1 MTISRRQFIALAGS
15 ALVCTGALMGAS
27 PGVSP
32 VEADQITVSFT
43 VQVQVFQDPSY
54 VGVGGATVMA
64 ADLGADGTVV
74 VAAAPD
80 SFTCA
85 VGVCS
90 YVFNLR
96 TPSAS
101 PAISVY
107 AVDYATGK
115 VAAADRVT
123 DGTTTVLTVGAPS
136 GSVQGTVKSADR
148 VTALGEAQ
156 VVVRNGAGAVT
167 FVTRSSSISAD
178 GAPYPTGAFRAQSS
192 SPVEGSVTVSPP
204 QDDVSHGS
212 EMTWELPQDSGIF
225 ALDGRSV
232 FGQVVGTNG
241 TTQIVGADVRIS
253 RVDGTDAELF
263 AGTTDSS
270 GEFAASIAFVA
281 GRVYRLTVTP
291 TSQDEGAAS
300 TFTIPGPVG
309 TLAHPETFQLNDGLG
324 DGVGF
329 QTRHW
334 RCVDATDTNCVVSL
348 EYRGVGDTEWLA
360 ATAPTHATWN
370 GNWDS
375 YEVWATPNATHP
387 GTDAH
392 VTTHDMRVQFW
403 LRPVDLAEDGS
414 GGSDYPYINI
424 EMYSQVDGFHRDGWG
439 CDSNGIWA
447 GYDPENPDVDHAFGC
462 PGGAPLDPIFEYR
475 VTLRTSQDGFE
486 PLFVQGYMSDM
497 ATGLQDSSGN
507 YELTVS
513 GAPSSW
519 QFTGDSPDSQYFA
532 ATNRDWSFQVYDGR
546 TYVTDW
552 GFPISLDCLG
562 QGVAASSTNGNGG
575 NVPSWDEQQQTLTF
589 GTNGRHLKFDG
600 NVYYGQARMVVPTA
614 LAECMWG
621 LSYAELSGLT
631 GGVYQPV
638 NGELIPK
645 VGAEVGISVDP
656 QIVDISA
663 SGYTYSEADL
673 VVSVRSAAP
682 AAPAAPV
689 GAPEESAEVVTATV
703 TKPPTEG
710 STGNPAPWLPRNP
723 LTPVHLTTSLTVV
736 SQAEADA
743 AVVRTMVHPPASNLG
758 GAPRLPASVGKAISL
773 VVPGLVI
780 GHRYA
785 ARIKVAGRYLLMGA
799 TSPDSRGLAALPVF
813 KTNRPGAYTVA
824 LIDEATGVANYIK
837 VVVVKGSAAR

>member
-1 MTISRRQFIALAGS
+1 M
-15 ALVCTGALMGAS
+15 
-27 PGVSP
+27 
-32 VEADQITVSFT
+32 
-43 VQVQVFQDPSY
+43 DPS
-54 VGVGGATVMA
+54 
-64 ADLGADGTVV
+64 
-74 VAAAPD
+74 P
-80 SFTCA
+80 
-85 VGVCS
+85 
-90 YVFNLR
+90 
-96 TPSAS
+96 
-101 PAISVY
+101 
-107 AVDYATGK
+107 
-115 VAAADRVT
+115 
-123 DGTTTVLTVGAPS
+123 
-136 GSVQGTVKSADR
+136 
-148 VTALGEAQ
+148 
-156 VVVRNGAGAVT
+156 
-167 FVTRSSSISAD
+167 
-178 GAPYPTGAFRAQSS
+178 
-192 SPVEGSVTVSPP
+192 
-204 QDDVSHGS
+204 
-212 EMTWELPQDSGIF
+212 
-225 ALDGRSV
+225 
-232 FGQVVGTNG
+232 
-241 TTQIVGADVRIS
+241 
-253 RVDGTDAELF
+253 F
-263 AGTTDSS
+263 AGTTDDS
-270 GEFAASIAFVA
+270 GEFAVSIAFVA
-281 GRVYRLTVTP
+281 GGVYRLAVTP
-291 TSQDEGAAS
+291 TSPVEGAAS

-375 YEVWATPNATHP
+375 YEVWTTPGASYP
-387 GTDAH
+387 LIDPPDGGPASTDQ
-392 VTTHDMRVQFW
+392 MRVQFW
-403 LRPVDLAEDGS
+403 MRPVEADSDGNW
-414 GGSDYPYINI
+414 GSTHPYINI
-424 EMYSQVDGFHRDGWG
+424 EMYSQVDGFRRDGWG
-439 CDSNGIWA
+439 CDLDGNWA
-447 GYDPENPDVDHAFGC
+447 GYDPEDPDGAHAFGC
-462 PGGAPLDPIFEYR
+462 LGGAPLDPTFDYR
-475 VTLRTSQDGFE
+475 VTLRTSQDLFE

-519 QFTGDSPDSQYFA
+519 QFTGDNPDSQYFA

-552 GFPISLDCLG
+552 LYPISLDCLG

-600 NVYYGQARMVVPTA
+600 SVYYGQARMVIPTT

-645 VGAEVGISVDP
+645 VGAEVDISVDP
-656 QIVDISA
+656 QMVDISA

-682 AAPAAPV
+682 GAPMV
-689 GAPEESAEVVTATV
+689 APEESTEVVAATV

-710 STGNPAPWLPRNP
+710 STENPAPWLPRNP
-723 LTPVHLTTSLTVV
+723 LTPVHLTTSLTLV

-743 AVVRTMVHPPASNLG
+743 AVVRTRVHPAHSNLG
-758 GAPRLPASVGKAISL
+758 GAPRLPATVGKAISL